1 METNQIELI
10 KTLKNINDTLKQII
24 SKMEKGIVVVMAANS
39 PALPVIIDE
48 NSSLE
53 VGINSNNGDIDVC
66 VHGSVTVDNDS

>member
-48 NSSLE
+48 NSSL
-53 VGINSNNGDIDVC
+53 
-66 VHGSVTVDNDS
+66 DNDS